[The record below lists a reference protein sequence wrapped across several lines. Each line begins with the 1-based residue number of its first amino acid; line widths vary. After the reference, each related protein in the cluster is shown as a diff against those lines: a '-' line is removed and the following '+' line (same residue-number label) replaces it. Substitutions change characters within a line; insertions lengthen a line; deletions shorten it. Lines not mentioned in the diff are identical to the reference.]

1 MHGPTGK
8 SLRRLVTAYP
18 PDYTVIGDYISVEL
32 RVVLLAV
39 DSFIHLVTVFL
50 QFDHCTLKVELYR
63 MSALRNSRTAT
74 VQVRGFASSSNL
86 RVGPESPHF
95 IDVPKI
101 VQPTNPSRPNVKGT
115 LPVPREIFPARRADK
130 PKKEYLNAVTPLPKT
145 ERTVSSKSSNPA
157 KLEWKHKMADL
168 RRQNLREGL
177 QDLYARKRQAESRM
191 VARSLESQHRRNLI
205 LNQPEREDELLTR
218 SSTIQAMLPQKQPVL
233 PDPNREERIALSRAR
248 TEAKKAQKEAERR
261 ENLQSLYM
269 NARSFIT
276 TEEQLAAEIDRVFP
290 EGENVAWRND
300 HQPGENIWNLG
311 TPPTV
316 NSLVY
321 QTNRNE
327 AGRWDVIQD
336 RVKQLG
342 EQITGGKF

>member
-1 MHGPTGK
+1 
-8 SLRRLVTAYP
+8 
-18 PDYTVIGDYISVEL
+18 
-32 RVVLLAV
+32 
-39 DSFIHLVTVFL
+39 
-50 QFDHCTLKVELYR
+50 

-74 VQVRGFASSSNL
+74 VQVRGFASSSKL

-101 VQPTNPSRPNVKGT
+101 VQPNNPKRPHVRGT

-130 PKKEYLNAVTPLPKT
+130 PTKAYIDAVTPLPKT
-145 ERTVSSKSSNPA
+145 KRLVNPYGPDPE
-157 KLEWKHKMADL
+157 KEEWKHKMADL

-177 QDLYARKRQAESRM
+177 QSLWERKSRSESTMISRSEKSQEHRQR
-191 VARSLESQHRRNLI
+191 VLQ
-205 LNQPEREDELLTR
+205 QPQRQDELLTR
-218 SSTIQAMLPQKQPVL
+218 PSTIQAMLPQKQPVL
-233 PDPNREERIALSRAR
+233 PDPNREERIALSRSRLA
-248 TEAKKAQKEAERR
+248 AKKAQKEAKRR
-261 ENLQSLYM
+261 EHLQSLYM
-269 NARSFIT
+269 NARNFIV

-290 EGENVAWRND
+290 EGENPAWRND

-311 TPPTV
+311 NPPTV
-316 NSLVY
+316 NNLVN

-327 AGRWDVIQD
+327 AGRWDVTQD

>member
-1 MHGPTGK
+1 
-8 SLRRLVTAYP
+8 
-18 PDYTVIGDYISVEL
+18 
-32 RVVLLAV
+32 
-39 DSFIHLVTVFL
+39 
-50 QFDHCTLKVELYR
+50 
-63 MSALRNSRTAT
+63 MSALRNSRTVT
-74 VQVRGFASSSNL
+74 VQVRGFASSSSR

-115 LPVPREIFPARRADK
+115 LPVPRELFPARRADK
-130 PKKEYLNAVTPLPKT
+130 PKKAYLDAVTPLPKS
-145 ERTVSSKSSNPA
+145 ERTVSPKSSDPA
-157 KLEWKHKMADL
+157 KQEWKHKMADL

-177 QDLYARKRQAESRM
+177 KSLYARKNYAEHKMVTRSR
-191 VARSLESQHRRNLI
+191 ESQNRRDRI
-205 LNQPEREDELLTR
+205 LQQPEREDERLTR
-218 SSTIQAMLPQKQPVL
+218 PSTIQAMLPQKQPIL

-248 TEAKKAQKEAERR
+248 TEAKKVQKEAERR
-261 ENLQSLYM
+261 EHLQALYM
-269 NARSFIT
+269 NARTFIT
-276 TEEQLAAEIDRVFP
+276 TEQQLSAEIDRVFP

-311 TPPTV
+311 NPPTV
-316 NSLVY
+316 SNLVY

-327 AGRWDVIQD
+327 AGRWDVIQE